1 MSNKVVRD
9 NFSMSDN
16 RSGLWARTKIMV
28 SHDDIEEDEHGIS
41 HFVRR
46 VPTGISK
53 TGETMFRKEIVE
65 PEYVG
70 HNMVTLGG
78 CQLAMELLFG
88 VKGPYNIPTMYNI
101 NQQGVTLTG
110 VGVVDS
116 SLPNTSTDPTYDV
129 PSVEANGVLGG
140 TSTAVI
146 HRPGDFVQLFG
157 IGSNGSGENDITIHP
172 VSYRENHIEMN
183 IMSTDNSRVVGK
195 MIPFKISSSLSNE
208 DKLKYFGKKKLNDNG
223 NTYNYYLKRFE
234 NTPVIKHI
242 WRTDDYNEPETE
254 VSSEDVW
261 RINLGSNIV
270 ESFTE
275 CVLKVTKNDAKD
287 YFNTTATPERARI
300 NTIALFSG
308 EYVAASGDYRDIRL
322 FSKLNIPT
330 EYLSLNKDLN
340 IIYRVY
346 TS

>member
-1 MSNKVVRD
+1 MPEKIIKD

-16 RSGLWARTKIMV
+16 HSGLWARTEIML
-28 SHDDIEEDEHGIS
+28 SHDDVEEDSNGIS

-53 TGETMFRKEIVE
+53 LGEPMFRKEIVK

-88 VKGPYNIPTMYNI
+88 VRGPYDIPTLYDGNANLSGI
-101 NQQGVTLTG
+101 GITNSNYPGTTNADATYKVPV
-110 VGVVDS
+110 VG
-116 SLPNTSTDPTYDV
+116 
-129 PSVEANGVLGG
+129 GG
-140 TSTAVI
+140 GGLDGTTTAVI

-157 IGSNGSGENDITIHP
+157 IGITGTAENDVTIHP
-172 VSYRENHIEMN
+172 VSYRENHIEMSVV
-183 IMSTDNSRVVGK
+183 STDNSRINGT
-195 MIPFKISSSLSNE
+195 MIPFKIASSLSNE
-208 DKLKYFGKKKLNDNG
+208 DKVKYFGKKSAGSG
-223 NTYNYYLKRFE
+223 NYAYYLKRFE

-261 RINLGSNIV
+261 SINLGSNIV
-270 ESFTE
+270 ESFAE
-275 CVLKVTKNDAKD
+275 CVLKITKNDTKD
-287 YFNTTATPERARI
+287 YFNSMPDPERARI
-300 NTIALFSG
+300 NTVALFSG
-308 EYVAASGDYRDIRL
+308 EYIASSGDYRDVKL

>member
-1 MSNKVVRD
+1 
-9 NFSMSDN
+9 
-16 RSGLWARTKIMV
+16 
-28 SHDDIEEDEHGIS
+28 
-41 HFVRR
+41 
-46 VPTGISK
+46 
-53 TGETMFRKEIVE
+53 MFESEKHAAKLDKHSFL
-65 PEYVG
+65 Y
-70 HNMVTLGG
+70 T
-78 CQLAMELLFG
+78 
-88 VKGPYNIPTMYNI
+88 
-101 NQQGVTLTG
+101 
-110 VGVVDS
+110 
-116 SLPNTSTDPTYDV
+116 
-129 PSVEANGVLGG
+129 
-140 TSTAVI
+140 
-146 HRPGDFVQLFG
+146 
-157 IGSNGSGENDITIHP
+157 
-172 VSYRENHIEMN
+172 
-183 IMSTDNSRVVGK
+183 
-195 MIPFKISSSLSNE
+195 SSLSNE
-208 DKLKYFGKKKLNDNG
+208 DKLKYFGKKLNSG
-223 NTYNYYLKRFE
+223 SAYNYYLKRFE
-234 NTPVIKHI
+234 NTPIIKHI

-287 YFNTTATPERARI
+287 YFNATPTPERARI